1 VKGKKRSWEQLR
13 NESRD
18 VYVGLTRL
26 NRLKVGEVMAALRSA
41 GVETDKKLKK
51 DLVAVLRAHK
61 FKKHL
66 EKLAEEY
73 AEGERLRIT
82 GVMFTRA
89 MASKPGGNK

>member
-1 VKGKKRSWEQLR
+1 MKGKKRSWEQLR
-13 NESRD
+13 HESRD
-18 VYVGLTRL
+18 LYAGLTRL
-26 NRLKVGEVMAALRSA
+26 NKLKVAEVRAALRSA
-41 GVETDKKLKK
+41 GVETDKKVKK
-51 DLVAVLRAHK
+51 DLVAALREHK